1 MSIINFEI
9 EEIRKLCENTVPNSK
24 IIACICGESPLVRVD
39 IIENESYRQLTVCL
53 RFPANY
59 PDESILVE
67 LKSRT
72 LSNKFLDGLATL
84 SEKHARQH
92 LGKPQG
98 LHVLRF
104 VQQYLT
110 ENPLCVCFDEIQDL
124 RRDLGTDATP
134 DQLKLKQRHS
144 IVQLTAKGGEYYY
157 KVSAF
162 LPKDYPKECVQLQN
176 QETNL
181 PAILLRYLNGQSR
194 EIARQCVEPPLRLN
208 KKEQLAFQPV
218 PSLYRALKFCL
229 AATSDFHIELCPIC
243 EKEVLPKKP
252 TQLELD
258 DTKDAY
264 VERVYCGHL
273 FHQACL
279 KHYLQ
284 LPPFPKGG
292 KLCPAKRR
300 HPRSDAKYY
309 MGGASSNG
317 KQPIVNADNGGT
329 CGIRL
334 AHDRWVVNVKLAE
347 SRWAQKQA
355 RERELQEVVDFLK

>member
-1 MSIINFEI
+1 MNIIDFEV
-9 EEIRKLCENTVPNSK
+9 EEIQKLCENTVQNSK
-24 IIACICGESPLVRVD
+24 IVACTSAGSPLVRVD
-39 IIENESYRQLTVCL
+39 IGDSNSYRQVTVCL
-53 RFPANY
+53 RFPADY
-59 PDESILVE
+59 PKEPILVE
-67 LKSRT
+67 IKSRT
-72 LSNKFLDGLATL
+72 LSTKFLDGLATL
-84 SEKHARQH
+84 SEKSAREH
-92 LGKPQG
+92 LGKTQG

-104 VQQYLT
+104 IQQYVQD
-110 ENPLCVCFDEIQDL
+110 NPLCVCFDEIQDL
-124 RRDLGTDATP
+124 RRDLGARATP

-162 LPKDYPKECVQLQN
+162 IPEDYPRQCVQLQQ

-194 EIARQCVEPPLRLN
+194 EIARQCVEQPLRLN
-208 KKEQLAFQPV
+208 TKEQRAFQPV

-229 AATSDFHIELCPIC
+229 AATFDFHAELCPIC
-243 EKEVLPKKP
+243 DKEVLPKQP
-252 TQLELD
+252 SELELD
-258 DTKDAY
+258 DSKDAY

-273 FHQACL
+273 FHQGCL
-279 KHYLQ
+279 KQYLQ
-284 LPPFPKGG
+284 QPPFPKGG
-292 KLCPAKRR
+292 KLCPAKKR

-309 MGGASSNG
+309 LGGASSKG
-317 KQPIVNADNGGT
+317 KQPIVTADNGGT